1 MMLRVADSNEWG
13 LELLFS
19 ATIGFHEYCDGQN
32 NLGTITFVPGVQ
44 LTYLVLEN

>member
-1 MMLRVADSNEWG
+1 MTLRVADSNEW
-13 LELLFS
+13 ELLFS

-44 LTYLVLEN
+44 LT